1 MTLQPISAMRM
12 EGDVGDHEF
21 AGGDETERNVEAPWQ
36 FFGTGLQLGAD
47 PVEADMGQFVHT
59 DPAAWEPSGY
69 CREVRSDS

>member
-1 MTLQPISAMRM
+1 
-12 EGDVGDHEF
+12 
-21 AGGDETERNVEAPWQ
+21 VEAPWQ
-36 FFGTGLQLGAD
+36 FFGAGLQLGAD